1 MENNLSP
8 SLSPAQI
15 TAIEETLSSMTR
27 GFEKRP
33 LVDSLLLTLF
43 PEQNPKFLRSWGS
56 LRYTHLKMTAFP
68 ERQLW
73 ILKNM
78 VEGLF
83 QGLPRTGTRATLKST
98 PVHNALS

>member
-1 MENNLSP
+1 MENNLS
-8 SLSPAQI
+8 LSPTQL
-15 TAIEETLSSMTR
+15 TAIEETLASMTR

-43 PEQNPKFLRSWGS
+43 PEQDPKLLGSWGS

-78 VEGLF
+78 VEGVISGAAQDWYKGYLEEYP
-83 QGLPRTGTRATLKST
+83 GA
-98 PVHNALS
+98 

>member
-1 MENNLSP
+1 MENNLS
-8 SLSPAQI
+8 LSPTQL

-27 GFEKRP
+27 GFEKRT

-43 PEQNPKFLRSWGS
+43 PEQDPKFLRSWGS
-56 LRYTHLKMTAFP
+56 LRYTHLKVTAFP

-78 VEGLF
+78 VEGVISGAAQDWYKGYLEEYP
-83 QGLPRTGTRATLKST
+83 GA
-98 PVHNALS
+98 

>member
-1 MENNLSP
+1 MENNLS
-8 SLSPAQI
+8 LSPTQL

-78 VEGLF
+78 VEGVISGAAQDWYKGYLEEYP
-83 QGLPRTGTRATLKST
+83 GA
-98 PVHNALS
+98 